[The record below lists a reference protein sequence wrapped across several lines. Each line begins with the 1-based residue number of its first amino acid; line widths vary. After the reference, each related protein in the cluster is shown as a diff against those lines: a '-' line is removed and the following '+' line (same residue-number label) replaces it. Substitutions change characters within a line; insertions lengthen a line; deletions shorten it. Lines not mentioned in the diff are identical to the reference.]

1 MSAQKLKSGKWRARV
16 YSHTDNEGKKHYKSF
31 TSSSKKEAER
41 MAMVFAT
48 TKHRMTG
55 LQHITVGE
63 ATDMYIENK
72 RYILSE
78 STIYGY
84 EKIRK
89 VAFDDLFS
97 LYVDRLT
104 KPMLKQAVIDEMN
117 KGISAKTLH
126 NRYGLICSVLKEY
139 APQVDTNIEL
149 PKKVVKIPKLPEPE
163 EVIKAVKGTNVE
175 LPVLLAMWLSFS
187 LSEMKGLK
195 KSSIVGDYIQVDQVV
210 VYAGKNV
217 EKDLAKVSSRIRR
230 HRLPLYI
237 RELIDKL
244 PEEQEYLVPEWGTTI
259 NYRLKKVLEANN
271 LPIISI
277 HKCRHLFASI
287 SLAKLNINSEI
298 VKQEG
303 GWTTDRTMKDVYTHT
318 FDSDR
323 VNADKKIDDY
333 FYGVLDEEK
342 TEYKEFLKK
351 LNLKDN
357 PNSKVLYE
365 NYIKL
370 I

>member
-104 KPMLKQAVIDEMN
+104 KPMLKQAVIDEMS

-271 LPIISI
+271 LPI
-277 HKCRHLFASI
+277 
-287 SLAKLNINSEI
+287 